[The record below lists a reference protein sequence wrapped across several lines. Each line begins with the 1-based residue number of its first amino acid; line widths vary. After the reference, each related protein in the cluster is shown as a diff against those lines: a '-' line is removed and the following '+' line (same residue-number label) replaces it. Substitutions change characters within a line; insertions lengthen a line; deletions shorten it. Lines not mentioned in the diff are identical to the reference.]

1 MEDRFETFAHTVAQL
16 NRAIQ
21 KIKSSEMQE
30 IGLKGTHTMCLYYLG
45 KHPDGLTG
53 AELSSLCHEDKAAI
67 SRSIAELEAL
77 LLIRS
82 AGGSGKRE
90 YRAKL
95 LLTEKGE
102 ATACY
107 INEKIS
113 EFLAIGGAGLTEEER
128 EQFYSCLRLIAGN
141 LKHYL
146 DSEETTNSENGGIYV
161 RKNSN

>member
-16 NRAIQ
+16 NRAVQ
-21 KIKSSEMQE
+21 KIKSLEMQE

-45 KHPDGLTG
+45 KHPNGLTS

-67 SRSIAELEAL
+67 SRSITELEAL
-77 LLIRS
+77 SLIRS
-82 AGGSGKRE
+82 TGGSGKRE

-95 LLTEKGE
+95 LLTEKGKN
-102 ATACY
+102 TAHY

-128 EQFYSCLRLIAGN
+128 EQFYSCLRLIACN
-141 LKHYL
+141 LKRYL
-146 DSEETTNSENGGIYV
+146 DAEEIINEKHS
-161 RKNSN
+161 